1 MREILIRARELIA
14 DPANWCQEV
23 YSFDGPLPHPD
34 TRCFCTLGAI
44 NRAVLEKHQKIGVF
58 EYDDD
63 AISFAEGT
71 PEATA
76 ARRHLRKILD
86 GCSVAEFNDEHD
98 HEEVIAL
105 LDQAI
110 AA

>member
-1 MREILIRARELIA
+1 MHDILVRARELIA
-14 DPANWCQEV
+14 DPAHWCQEV
-23 YSFDGPLPHPD
+23 YSFDGPLTDPD

-44 NRAVLEKHQKIGVF
+44 NRAVLEKHQKLGVF
-58 EYDDD
+58 EHEDD
-63 AISFAEGT
+63 AINFAEGT
-71 PEATA
+71 PEAA
-76 ARRHLRKILD
+76 AAIEHLHKMLD